1 MSQQY
6 YHWQPITP
14 SEYVAIR
21 AGETRIGESITTL
34 ADLNASAVPLGR
46 FAILGVP
53 ESIGPRA
60 NLGQGGAELGFQA
73 FLQQFLNLQDSQ
85 VLPIHEV
92 VLAGQVDCNDLTSE
106 AETLDVNQAHDLQ
119 RLRELC
125 AVLDKRV
132 ADVTECLFTQGYEVI
147 LIGGGHNNA
156 LPLLKSLSCVHKT
169 AVGAVNLD
177 PHSDFRPLEGRHSGN
192 GFSYAYEQGYLQHYH
207 VMALHPAKNS
217 AATLQQLQRAGA
229 TYNGVHDMLGSSFA
243 QQLQPLQQR
252 VASWQCPMGIELD
265 VDAIQ
270 YAPASALNYTGVAL
284 SDALLFVQELAKAP
298 QCNYFHLA
306 EAAPACHPLGV
317 QAGMRAA
324 GQILSELV
332 LTYIVSRVKNNA
344 R

>member
-1 MSQQY
+1 MSQPH
-6 YHWQPITP
+6 YHWQPIVP
-14 SEYVAIR
+14 SQFASTR

-34 ADLNASAVPLGR
+34 ADLNASAAPLGR

-73 FLQQFLNLQDSQ
+73 FLQQFLNMQDSQ
-85 VLPIHEV
+85 VLPVHEV
-92 VLAGQVDCNDLTSE
+92 VLAGQVDCQDLNDE
-106 AETLDVNQAHDLQ
+106 ATTLDASDANDLQ
-119 RLRELC
+119 RLRQLC
-125 AVLDKRV
+125 EQLDQRV
-132 ADVTECLFTQGYEVI
+132 AQVTQCLFKQGYEVI

-156 LPLLKSLSCVHKT
+156 LPLLQSLAYVHNT

-177 PHSDFRPLEGRHSGN
+177 PHADFRPLEGRHSGN
-192 GFSYAYEQGYLQHYH
+192 GFSYAYQQGYLKHYH

-217 AATLQQLQRAGA
+217 AATLQQLQDAGA
-229 TYNGVHDMLGSSFA
+229 TYSGVHDMLGSSFA
-243 QQLQPLQQR
+243 QHLQPLQQR
-252 VASWQCPMGIELD
+252 VASWQCSMGIELD

-298 QCNYFHLA
+298 QCCYLHLA

-317 QAGMRAA
+317 QAGIKAT

-332 LTYIVSRVKNNA
+332 FTYIVSRVKNNA